1 MPRKATTKTT
11 TTTFL
16 RTNNSVMK
24 IASSLREHPAE
35 AEAEAEDA
43 DEDEDKDKDNG
54 AGRDSAECFAG
65 NIVVNILLSAR
76 AQMRLKLLEK
86 ITPRDLRALLSA
98 QIHTYINVCVCVCI
112 YLSAVFVI

>member
-1 MPRKATTKTT
+1 MPRKATKITKT

-24 IASSLREHPAE
+24 IASSLREHP

>member
-1 MPRKATTKTT
+1 
-11 TTTFL
+11 
-16 RTNNSVMK
+16 MK

-35 AEAEAEDA
+35 DA
-43 DEDEDKDKDNG
+43 DEDKDKDNG

-65 NIVVNILLSAR
+65 NIVVNISLSAR

-98 QIHTYINVCVCVCI
+98 LIYIYKCVCMCLSVC
-112 YLSAVFVI
+112 LLFL